1 MSDSF
6 ERFSIKRS
14 DMLAKMASINPKNI
28 EEIKDFRATTES
40 IACPTYPY
48 NGKMEPI
55 TYRQYAVAQ
64 SSFVCSVMENIE
76 QAWWEICD
84 FVEAG
89 NGEDVP
95 FLELQM
101 ICLMLNT
108 LILAAEKEKQFT
120 INRNHENG

>member
-1 MSDSF
+1 MSEQPEF
-6 ERFSIKRS
+6 ERLTIMRKN
-14 DMLAKMASINPKNI
+14 MLSKMASINPKNI
-28 EEIKDFRATTES
+28 KEIKDFRATTES

-48 NGKMEPI
+48 TGNMDPI
-55 TYRQYAVAQ
+55 TYRQCAVAQ
-64 SSFVCSVMENIE
+64 NSFVCSVLQKTE

-89 NGEDVP
+89 EGEEVP

-108 LILAAEKEKQFT
+108 LILSAEKDKKFT
-120 INRNHENG
+120 IGQE